1 MKLITHVH
9 FTETIVCCCKSS
21 VGSLVSQFSYSV
33 NKRLIS
39 KSLIR
44 YVPCF
49 EDLTLIC
56 RKSWEQSAE
65 KRKMKVSTS
74 QADAFYIGFQS
85 ETSLVIH

>member
-9 FTETIVCCCKSS
+9 FTETILWCCKSS
-21 VGSLVSQFSYSV
+21 VGYFISQFSYNV
-33 NKRLIS
+33 DKRLIPE
-39 KSLIR
+39 SLIR

-65 KRKMKVSTS
+65 KEK
-74 QADAFYIGFQS
+74 DEG
-85 ETSLVIH
+85 